1 MLLTR
6 ISFCLML
13 AAAAAC
19 TQDLDGLMRQAIAAQ
34 QSGNDVLA
42 VDAYRAFL
50 RQQPN
55 EVAARVNL
63 GVVLAKLGR
72 FDEAISEYAAADKLL
87 PGDPR
92 IALNTAL
99 AYQKSG
105 RIREAASRL
114 ESLHSAVP
122 ENEQVSMLLADCTLQ
137 LGDNKRVIELLR
149 PLKEKRS
156 DDLGV
161 DYMLGMALLRNGQI
175 PESQAYLDR
184 ILKNGDTAESRFL
197 LGTRMFESG
206 DLAKAVQQFASASE
220 LNPKLPGLQSGYG
233 AALLNTGD
241 PDGALAAFGRELS
254 ANPGDYNANLMSGQI
269 LTVRKRAEQA
279 IPLLQRAVL
288 ARPESVPAKLALAQA
303 LSAGS
308 HPAEAK
314 PYAATAVKLM
324 PESAE
329 AHRTLAEIDKEL
341 GLTSEAD
348 DEKKKADSLVKE
360 VKSAGPALHELA
372 PAFELKNAVSGVPVR
387 LSDFRGKSPVVLV
400 FGSYSCPNF
409 RTAAHSLTDLQ
420 HRYGSQAPFLLI
432 YIREA
437 HTGDTWQSTRNA
449 REKVDIAPAANL
461 SEKQQHATLCSRQL
475 HLNFPALVDGM
486 DGIVERAYNAWPSR
500 AFVIDR
506 NGRVTYSSALTELD
520 FHPEE
525 MESALRALTTTPTG
539 DPGPRYSGN

>member
-6 ISFCLML
+6 ISICLAL
-13 AAAAAC
+13 AAVAAFA
-19 TQDLDGLMRQAIAAQ
+19 QGPANLMRQAVEAQ
-34 QSGNDVLA
+34 QSGNDLLA

-50 RQQPN
+50 REQPN
-55 EVAARVNL
+55 EVAAHVNL

-92 IALNTAL
+92 IALNAAI
-99 AYQKSG
+99 AYEKSG

-114 ESLHSAVP
+114 ESLHSAAP
-122 ENEQVSMLLADCTLQ
+122 DNNQVSMLLADCALQ
-137 LGDNKRVIELLR
+137 LGDNRRVIELLR
-149 PLKEKRS
+149 PAKQKGL

-161 DYMLGMALLRNGQI
+161 DYMLGMALLREGQI
-175 PESQAYLDR
+175 ADGQVYLDR

-206 DLAKAVQQFASASE
+206 DYPKAVQQFASASE
-220 LNPKLPGLQSGYG
+220 LNPNLPGLQSAYG

-269 LTVRKRAEQA
+269 LTARKQSEQA
-279 IPLLQRAVL
+279 IPLIKRAVL
-288 ARPESVPAKLALAQA
+288 ARPESAPARLALAQA
-303 LSAGS
+303 LGVSNHWAD
-308 HPAEAK
+308 AK
-314 PYAATAVKLM
+314 PYADTAAKLM

-341 GLTSEAD
+341 GLASDARE
-348 DEKKKADSLVKE
+348 ENKKADSLAKE
-360 VKSAGPALHELA
+360 NTVPGPRLHELA
-372 PAFELKNAVSGVPVR
+372 PTFELKSATTGTPLR
-387 LSDFRGKSPVVLV
+387 LLDFRGKSPVVLV

-409 RTAAHSLTDLQ
+409 RAAAHALTDLQ
-420 HRYGSQAPFLLI
+420 HRYGSQIPFLLI

-437 HTGDTWQSTRNA
+437 HTEDTWQSTRNA
-449 REKVDIAPAANL
+449 REKVEIAPAANL
-461 SEKQQHATLCSRQL
+461 PEKRARATMCSRKL

-486 DGIVERAYNAWPSR
+486 DGAVEHAYNAWPSR
-500 AFVIDR
+500 ALVIDR
-506 NGRVTYSSALTELD
+506 NGRVAYISALTELD
-520 FHPEE
+520 FHPDD
-525 MESALRALTTTPTG
+525 MESTLRALVSKTTA
-539 DPGPRYSGN
+539 SAK